1 MTIIKCDRCG
11 KERAVEENYYGLSL
25 YVPGIGQLNGDLC
38 EACGAQLKA
47 YIWPDEASEG
57 SEN

>member
-11 KERAVEENYYGLSL
+11 KERTVEENYYGLSL

-38 EACGAQLKA
+38 EDCGAQLKD